1 MLGERNE
8 TRINAQLVKSGRYC
22 VFHKH
27 WGSPDMVNSH
37 GTFRCDELEGFAVT
51 DEKGDIKGLITYFI
65 AGNECEVVSLDSI
78 AENKG
83 IGSLLLKEVER
94 VSQRKQCKSI
104 KLITTNDN
112 MRALMFYQKRGYT
125 LAELYVNAVEKARK
139 IKPAIPFA
147 ADNGIPI
154 RDEIFW

>member
-1 MLGERNE
+1 MKLLSALGLSKADV
-8 TRINAQLVKSGRYC
+8 TAF
-22 VFHKH
+22 FHKH

-51 DEKGDIKGLITYFI
+51 DEKGDIKGLITYVI

-83 IGSLLLKEVER
+83 NGSLLLKEVGR
-94 VSQRKQCKSI
+94 VAKRKQYQSL

-112 MRALMFYQKRGYT
+112 MRAYVLQKKR
-125 LAELYVNAVEKARK
+125 LYIGRAVCKRVERARK
-139 IKPAIPFA
+139 IPFA

-154 RDEIFW
+154 RDEILW

>member
-1 MLGERNE
+1 MIWGERNE
-8 TRINAQLVKSGRYC
+8 TRINARLVKSGRYR

-51 DEKGDIKGLITYFI
+51 DDKGDIKGLITYFI

-83 IGSLLLKEVER
+83 IGSLLLNEVER
-94 VSQRKQCKSI
+94 AAKRKQCQSI

-112 MRALMFYQKRGYT
+112 MRALCFIKR
-125 LAELYVNAVEKARK
+125 E
-139 IKPAIPFA
+139 AIQWPSCM
-147 ADNGIPI
+147 
-154 RDEIFW
+154 